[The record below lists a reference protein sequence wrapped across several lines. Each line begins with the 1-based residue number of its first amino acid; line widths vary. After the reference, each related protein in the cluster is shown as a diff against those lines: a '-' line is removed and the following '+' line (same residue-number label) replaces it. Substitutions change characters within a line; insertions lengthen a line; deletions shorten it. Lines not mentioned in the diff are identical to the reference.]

1 MADAHVVFF
10 SNVFSNVL
18 SSHLAHLAQD
28 FSRCIDA
35 TWCNILRNLLNR
47 CKKENLAGFQL
58 DASSSCGAL
67 CLQRWDLGNYYTVGG
82 SGRVIPKD
90 PVPVSQCLNGI
101 RWHPMATF
109 FDISRVMATFQRVSA
124 YALIFSAPG
133 HLNWHFQGDGHV
145 SACFSNMHR
154 FLVHLGSPG
163 TGWLINCCRSILEGI
178 QDACKFANCK
188 VHSDLS
194 DDAEVFTSVHRN
206 MFSQGFIQD
215 MLH

>member
-1 MADAHVVFF
+1 MYVYIYTYIYILYISLQPPNSQGVTLIVLWLTELAALEGRDLTLGQGSHHRSTGFGVPVETGHHPNAGQVTWQMHMLCFF

-90 PVPVSQCLNGI
+90 PVPVSQCLNVSMASDGI
-101 RWHPMATF
+101 RWPHFLTF
-109 FDISRVMATFQRVSA
+109 PGWWPRFSVFQ
-124 YALIFSAPG
+124 
-133 HLNWHFQGDGHV
+133 H
-145 SACFSNMHR
+145 MHW
-154 FLVHLGSPG
+154 FLVHLA
-163 TGWLINCCRSILEGI
+163 T
-178 QDACKFANCK
+178 
-188 VHSDLS
+188 
-194 DDAEVFTSVHRN
+194 
-206 MFSQGFIQD
+206 
-215 MLH
+215 